1 MDDLIGKELG
11 PYRIVE
17 QIGAGGMATVYKAY
31 QASLDRYVAV
41 KVLPPYYAS
50 EPDFA
55 ERFAREARAA
65 ARLDHPHILPVYDF
79 GQEGNISYIAM
90 KYVPAGTLKQQLGQ
104 PMPLAQVAE
113 IIGQIASA
121 LDYAH
126 EHGVIHRDVK
136 PNNVL
141 MENGQRALLTDFG
154 LAKMVEASVQLTAS
168 GVGVGTPA
176 YMSPEQGQ
184 GQAVDARSDIYS
196 LGVMLYEMVTGRVPY
211 QAETP
216 MAVVLQHIN
225 APLPLPSAIWPDIPE
240 AVERIILKALAKN
253 PDDRYQTAGE
263 LSAALNAAVG
273 LTEEETRPIPTSA
286 PPEGRRRIMQM
297 GWGRIAI
304 GAVGLVALLVLLF
317 ALSRGLLKSRMQSE
331 QPESA
336 QVAETATIQAFPS
349 ATPVAMETAT
359 VQASPSATPAAA
371 KTATPSPL
379 VIPLRLRVTTTSDWA
394 KVEIASPPW
403 KVVNQHTVE
412 TGGTTTRAEMTGHT
426 IYLNQPLER
435 AAEGHSIYLVQD
447 VTLRNDVP
455 AYQILSFEVSQGCL
469 GRTTIEVFN
478 LITGI
483 PLLVQRFTNDICD
496 PNSFTVK
503 SDALVSANV
512 PATPT
517 PEPTRLPH
525 LYPIEPKGGKVLG
538 YCDATLRQICVH
550 DKTTDSITQVG
561 QLTLASMGPATWSPD
576 GTQIVFNAAVGQDD
590 PHDIYVI
597 NADGSNLRQ
606 LTDSDAYEQGSQW
619 SPDGEWIVFTRISS
633 GIYSLWRMR
642 PDGSEQQALF
652 VPDRGYGVDRGTW
665 SPDSQRIAF
674 VYSQADV
681 ELSAVSIWV
690 MRADGSDRHQVYA
703 FADKQ
708 PVNWVCAWT
717 PDGSRI
723 GCYNIIEGKE
733 RSVLVY
739 ADGSGE
745 AATIDSVPRWWD
757 AIYWPRWGRTQ

>member
-1 MDDLIGKELG
+1 MNDLIGKELG
-11 PYRIVE
+11 SYRIVE

-55 ERFAREARAA
+55 ARFVREARAA

-79 GQEGNISYIAM
+79 GQEGDISYIAM

-154 LAKMVEASVQLTAS
+154 LAKMVEASVQLTTS

-225 APLPLPSAIWPDIPE
+225 APLPLPSAIWPGIPE
-240 AVERIILKALAKN
+240 AVERVILKALAKN

-263 LSAALNAAVG
+263 LSAALNAAVVAVA
-273 LTEEETRPIPTSA
+273 EAQPIPTSA

-297 GWGRIAI
+297 GWGRIAL

-317 ALSRGLLKSRMQSE
+317 ALSRGLLKSRRPGE
-331 QPESA
+331 QPQSA
-336 QVAETATIQAFPS
+336 QVAET
-349 ATPVAMETAT
+349 VT
-359 VQASPSATPAAA
+359 VQSSPSAMPAAA
-371 KTATPSPL
+371 ETATPSPL
-379 VIPLRLRVTTTSDWA
+379 VIPLRLHVTSTSDWA
-394 KVEIASPPW
+394 KVEIESPPW
-403 KVVNQHTVE
+403 KVVSQGTVE
-412 TGGTTTRAEMTGHT
+412 TGGTALRAEMTGHT
-426 IYLNQPLER
+426 IYLNQSAEQV
-435 AAEGHSIYLVQD
+435 AEGHSVYLVQD
-447 VTLRNDVP
+447 VTLSGVP
-455 AYQILSFEVSQGCL
+455 AGQVFFAVSKGCW
-469 GRTTIEVFN
+469 GRTTVEVFN
-478 LITGI
+478 LVTGV
-483 PLLVQRFTNDICD
+483 PLLVQRFTNDTCD
-496 PNSFTVK
+496 PKTFAVK
-503 SDALVSANV
+503 PDVLVAANV

-525 LYPIEPKGGKVLG
+525 LYPMEPKGGKVVG

-550 DKTTDSITQVG
+550 DKTTDSLTQVG
-561 QLTLASMGPATWSPD
+561 QLTFAGVGAATWSPD
-576 GTQIVFNAAVGQDD
+576 GTRILFEAHLG
-590 PHDIYVI
+590 PHDANDIYVMD
-597 NADGSNLRQ
+597 ADGSNLRQ
-606 LTDSDAYEQGSQW
+606 LTDSDAYEQNPQW
-619 SPDGEWIVFTRISS
+619 SPNGEWIVFTRISP
-633 GIYSLWRMR
+633 GTCSLWRMR

-652 VPDRGYGVDRGTW
+652 VPDKGYSVDHATW

-674 VYSQADV
+674 VYGQADV
-681 ELSAVSIWV
+681 ELSAVSIWA

-708 PVNWVCAWT
+708 PVNWVCAWM

-723 GCYNIIEGKE
+723 GCYTIIEGKE
-733 RSVLVY
+733 RNVLVY
-739 ADGSGE
+739 ADGGGE
-745 AATIDSVPRWWD
+745 AATIDNTPRWWD
-757 AIYWPRWGRTQ
+757 AIYWPRWGFTQ